1 MRIVDQQ
8 RQLRERGRIRLGYST
23 PTKDGNKR
31 PHKLKHF
38 RFTAPDEATIAQV
51 ASIYGGTPEPWPD
64 GGRDRFQVVTEA
76 DRIPVVYTSQFGGIS
91 QSYEMWARGFC
102 TRRCDTVTCWS
113 PGRKG
118 MEPQPC
124 PCDPDERECKLT
136 TQLAVIA
143 PELAGLGTWRL
154 VTHGWYAGVE
164 LTTAID
170 LIEAALGAGVRIDA
184 VLGLEVREV
193 RRLLDG
199 KPVVRKFAVP
209 TFDIVT
215 SVAALGRG
223 AAAGGAALGL
233 PAAPPAAGSA
243 APGLPAEVTS
253 PGITF
258 PPSSPPEGWQPVD
271 QAALPPAPP
280 FASVADQLAQVETP
294 PPRRANAAPL
304 IPPTGLEPRT
314 VAEAEAD
321 APHCS
326 ICGEPYG
333 NDRLVRNPEPGSSR
347 FVHVECLKAQ
357 GDETDQEGA
366 PEPDQPPA
374 PAEAE
379 PATAQ
384 PAPPAEGARDG
395 SGTASGEATA
405 GPAPVTDPSP
415 TPPRRYVRPASP
427 AQMRKMMAQC
437 AQVWP
442 AEPGQSATEVDEERR
457 ANLLA
462 LCDAVGAPGLTSRT
476 EISFA
481 LAQVVLDALNALEEG
496 RVVLAN
502 GLLYD
507 AETGERLA
515 EGPQR

>member
-8 RQLRERGRIRLGYST
+8 RQLRERGRIRIGYST
-23 PTKDGNKR
+23 FNQKGDKT
-31 PHKLKHF
+31 PHRLKTF
-38 RFTAPDEATIAQV
+38 RFTAPDEPTIKQV
-51 ASIYGGTPEPWPD
+51 AESYGGVPEPWPD

-91 QSYEMWARGFC
+91 QSYETWARGFC

-124 PCDPDERECKLT
+124 LCDPDERECKLT
-136 TQLAVIA
+136 TQLAVIV

-154 VTHGWYAGVE
+154 VSHGWYAGVE

-170 LIEAALGAGVRIDA
+170 LIEAALGIGTRIDA

-223 AAAGGAALGL
+223 AAAGGAALG
-233 PAAPPAAGSA
+233 ASTAQTAVGSA
-243 APGLPAEVTS
+243 APGLPSEVTS
-253 PGITF
+253 PGKTS
-258 PPSSPPEGWQPVD
+258 PPPSPPEGWQPVD

-314 VAEAEAD
+314 VAQAEAD

-326 ICGEPYG
+326 ICGQPYG
-333 NDRLVRNPEPGSSR
+333 NDRLVRNPEPGASR
-347 FVHVECLKAQ
+347 YVHVDCLKGQAS
-357 GDETDQEGA
+357 ETDEEGA
-366 PEPDQPPA
+366 PAPDQPPA
-374 PAEAE
+374 PVEAGPAER
-379 PATAQ
+379 Q
-384 PAPPAEGARDG
+384 PAPPVEGARDG

-405 GPAPVTDPSP
+405 GPAPATDPSP
-415 TPPRRYVRPASP
+415 TPPKRYVRPASP

-437 AQVWP
+437 AEVWP
-442 AEPGQSATEVDEERR
+442 AEPDQTSTEVDEERR

-481 LAQVVLDALNALEEG
+481 LAQVVLDALKALEEG

-515 EGPQR
+515 EWWER